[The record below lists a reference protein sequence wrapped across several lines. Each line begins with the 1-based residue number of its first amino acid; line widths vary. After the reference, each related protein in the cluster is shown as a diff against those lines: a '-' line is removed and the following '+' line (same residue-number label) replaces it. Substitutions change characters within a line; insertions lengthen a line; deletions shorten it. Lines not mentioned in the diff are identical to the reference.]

1 MLSTEQIN
9 KLIGVEESYQVSFLM
24 TPSRKSRDFS
34 QWWLTLDE
42 ILYDRANSILIEP

>member
-9 KLIGVEESYQVSFLM
+9 NLIGVEESYQASF
-24 TPSRKSRDFS
+24 K
-34 QWWLTLDE
+34 LDE